1 MKIKNEFHFENP
13 EPLFNDISFS
23 KTICP
28 RPLKVNERDFL
39 LFFAGETEHALT
51 KRKTNIYCLHSN
63 KLSDWKIL
71 KKSPVVN
78 FPQPAKRILAPDI
91 IQMDNKFH
99 LFFEVRN
106 DSSESIYHAS
116 SKNLNDWVYD
126 RKPILKGG
134 DYGFGTP
141 FVRQNSNGKLEI
153 FYHRRNEQS
162 CDIWKSQITDLE
174 AGLISKKACRIVAQN
189 SSYSK
194 YSAYS
199 PFITDIKGNRYLFY
213 AGWRNGE
220 NGGRIF
226 YKFLDNKMMWKPCH
240 EEVDIPITSYNRFHS
255 SEPSLLVENNQLHIF
270 FEGCG
275 DDRRWRLL
283 HSKQK

>member
-1 MKIKNEFHFENP
+1 MKVRNEFHFENP
-13 EPLFNDISFS
+13 RPIFNDYSFS
-23 KTICP
+23 KAICP
-28 RPLKVNERDFL
+28 RPIKVNENGFL
-39 LFFAGETEHALT
+39 LFFAGETLNT
-51 KRKTNIYCLHSN
+51 ITDRKTNIYCLYSN
-63 KLSDWKIL
+63 KLTDWKIL
-71 KKSPVVN
+71 KKSPIIN
-78 FPQPAKRILAPDI
+78 FPQPARRVLAPDI
-91 IQMDNKFH
+91 IQIDHKFH

-106 DSSESIYHAS
+106 GSLESIYHAW
-116 SKNLNDWVYD
+116 SKNLNDWSYD

-134 DYGFGTP
+134 CYGFGTP
-141 FVRQNSNGKLEI
+141 FVRQSNKGGLEI
-153 FYHRRNEQS
+153 FYHRRDSQS
-162 CDIWKSQITDLE
+162 CDIWKSQIIDLE
-174 AGLISKKACRIVAQN
+174 SGLISEKASRIIAQN

-199 PFITDIKGNRYLFY
+199 PFITEINGKSYLFY

-226 YKFLDNKMMWKPCH
+226 YQFLDDKMMWKSCH

-275 DDRRWRLL
+275 DDRRWRIL
-283 HSKQK
+283 HKKQK